1 MLKVAI
7 RMKNLDE
14 LGVAVGSVRKAA
26 AGARLLYLPPYS
38 PNLNPI

>member
-7 RMKNLDE
+7 RMENLDE

-26 AGARLLYLPPYS
+26 AGARLFYHPTVS
-38 PNLNPI
+38 T